1 MNKKRIAFSVLFSAI
16 FLYLV
21 FSQVPFKE
29 VISVLKTADFSWLVI
44 AVVVLAATITLT
56 GIRWDQ
62 VLQSLHLHLPF
73 QQVIRATWYGHFFNT
88 ILLGPAAGDI
98 FKSTLFAKER
108 KLSLTQ
114 LLSASWLDRLL
125 AGIGSLIFGIL
136 VIFFT
141 LATKQNIPLEIPK
154 INPWLLIGI
163 ISFILILF
171 LAVKKFKILD
181 KIKVIKK
188 LKDSFIEAATKMYNA
203 PGKTIFV
210 ILLGCLGQVL
220 LSSVLAWTLASVL
233 QTNLP
238 WTQMLWVF
246 PVIAMLSTLPISIGG
261 VGIREG
267 SSLILLGTYGVSK
280 PDAVAASLLCLC
292 VYWLLAAVGGV
303 LILVGNKNS

>member
-1 MNKKRIAFSVLFSAI
+1 MNKKRIALSILFSAI
-16 FLYLV
+16 FLFIV

-29 VISVLKTADFSWLVI
+29 VMDVLKMADFSWLII
-44 AVVVLAATITLT
+44 AVTVLAATITLT

-62 VLQSLHLHLPF
+62 VLQSLHLRLPF

-88 ILLGPAAGDI
+88 ILLGPAAGDVL
-98 FKSTLFAKER
+98 KSTLFAKER
-108 KLSLTQ
+108 KLSLTE

-125 AGIGSLIFGIL
+125 AGIGSVIFGIL
-136 VIFFT
+136 VIVFT

-154 INPWLLIGI
+154 TNPWLFIGI
-163 ISFILILF
+163 VSLILILF
-171 LAVKKFKILD
+171 FAVKKYKFLD
-181 KIKVIKK
+181 KIKIIKK
-188 LKDSFIEAATKMYNA
+188 LKDSFVKAATKMYNA
-203 PGKTIFV
+203 PRKAIFV
-210 ILLGCLGQVL
+210 ILLGCLGQIL

-238 WTQMLWVF
+238 WMQMLWVF

-292 VYWLLAAVGGV
+292 VYWLLAGIGGI